1 MWFSWRRKLIG
12 KIFKVGIHTMARL
25 GARWRAVSLAVLAV
39 ALASLLISGGV
50 HARADSLVAS
60 PSGDPWG
67 QKEVLNYL
75 FWTADPKLEQDVIK
89 LQNELG
95 LDNQTIMKLKELGLR
110 ERQSIAELRTKEAFD
125 VVAFNSGVDAA
136 FIEIDRETREVLG
149 PKYETF
155 RKWIRDWWNQEKEYR
170 GKWIAEKLQKET
182 EVAPLADFEKGVVFA
197 TQYYGDSSWQV
208 ALPDKYVKFANRGWL
223 SSIPSS
229 IRPKY
234 SNPPYTVN
242 IYYQATNKSVLGVP
256 VQEVGPWNEDDNY
269 WDAANGS
276 NPRRLFKD
284 LPLGKPEA
292 QAAFYEGY
300 NGGKDQFGRKVTN
313 PAGIDLTPYVASQLG
328 LGYLQNAWVEVRY
341 SDLP

>member
-1 MWFSWRRKLIG
+1 MFRKLG
-12 KIFKVGIHTMARL
+12 P
-25 GARWRAVSLAVLAV
+25 RWRIVSVTVLAV
-39 ALASLLISGGV
+39 ALVILLIPGNVYAST
-50 HARADSLVAS
+50 DSLVTNPA
-60 PSGDPWG
+60 GDPWG

-75 FWTADPKLEQDVIK
+75 FWTADPKLEQDMIR

-95 LDNQTIMKLKELGLR
+95 LDDYVIEKLKELGLK
-110 ERQSIAELRTKEAFD
+110 ERQSIAELRSNGAFSGEAF
-125 VVAFNSGVDAA
+125 NPGVDAT
-136 FIEIDRETREVLG
+136 FTEIDKETRVVLG
-149 PKYETF
+149 PKYGAF
-155 RKWIRDWWNQEKEYR
+155 RKWVKDWWHQEKEYR
-170 GKWIAEKLQKET
+170 EKWLEEKLQKESG
-182 EVAPLADFEKGVVFA
+182 VAPLADFQKGLVFA
-197 TQYYGDSSWQV
+197 TQYNGDSSWQV
-208 ALPDKYVKFANRGWL
+208 ALPDKYLKFANRGWW

-242 IYYQATNKSVLGVP
+242 VYYESTNKSVLDVP
-256 VQEVGPWNEDDNY
+256 VREVGPWNEDDNY
-269 WDAANGS
+269 WDAANGW

-292 QAAFYEGY
+292 QAAFYNGY

-328 LGYLQNAWVEVRY
+328 LGYLQNAWVWVRY